1 MCYNKYCEALHVQV
15 HKLPH
20 HLTLQ
25 LNKGPHVAEYIEQP
39 KEGVAVKNKEKV
51 ERPTRFK
58 VLLLNDDY
66 TSMEFV
72 VDILQ
77 EIFRKQHDEA
87 VTIML
92 KVHQNGTGVAGV
104 YVKDIAE
111 SKIGEVHRSARDQE
125 FPLRCAI
132 EPE

>member
-1 MCYNKYCEALHVQV
+1 
-15 HKLPH
+15 
-20 HLTLQ
+20 
-25 LNKGPHVAEYIEQP
+25 VAKFIEQP
-39 KEGVAVKNKEKV
+39 NEGVALKNKEKV

-72 VDILQ
+72 VEILRG
-77 EIFRKQHDEA
+77 IFKKQHDEA

-92 KVHQNGTGVAGV
+92 KVHQNGTGLAGV

-111 SKIGEVHRSARDQE
+111 SKVNEVHENARNQG
-125 FPLRCAI
+125 FPLRCSI
-132 EPE
+132 KPE